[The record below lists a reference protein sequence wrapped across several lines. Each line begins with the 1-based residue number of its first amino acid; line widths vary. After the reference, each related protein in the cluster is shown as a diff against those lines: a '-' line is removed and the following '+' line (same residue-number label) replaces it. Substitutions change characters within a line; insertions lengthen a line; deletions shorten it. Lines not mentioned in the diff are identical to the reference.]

1 MADIDATKAKST
13 VFIGGLAQTVD
24 ENVLLEAFAPFG
36 DIMEIQIPPA
46 AGTNGD
52 QPPADG
58 KHRGFAF
65 VTFGTQADAQDA
77 IDNMDMNEL
86 KGKVL
91 KVSLARPQRAPVQG
105 AGNRA
110 IWETEEWLQV
120 HAKPLGDSGGVKA
133 KSGGQDSGTPDKTT
147 GDGEDAMEE

>member
-13 VFIGGLAQTVD
+13 IFIGGIAQGVD
-24 ENVLLEAFAPFG
+24 EAVLLQTFSPFG

-46 AGTNGD
+46 PGTHGD
-52 QPPADG
+52 LPAEDG

-65 VTFGTQADAQDA
+65 VTFGTPADAQDA

-86 KGKVL
+86 RGKVL
-91 KVSLARPQRAPVQG
+91 KVSMAKPQRAPVQG

-110 IWETEEWLQV
+110 IWETEEWLRTYT
-120 HAKPLGDSGGVKA
+120 KPLAESGGINAKA
-133 KSGGQDSGTPDKTT
+133 ANTASADE
-147 GDGEDAMEE
+147 GENAMEE